1 MLIFKKPVN
10 KNDNNI
16 LKQKM
21 NFDMEK
27 GKIYYEYSGCID
39 TLLYMIG
46 ELGRNREVIKNLYIN
61 QAYEKLDE
69 RLFPKETWGDSPMEQ
84 DIQKE
89 LDNLSSRLKKQLYA
103 LMMALTD

>member
-1 MLIFKKPVN
+1 MLIFKKSVNKN

-46 ELGRNREVIKNLYIN
+46 ELGKNREIIEN
-61 QAYEKLDE
+61 QPQYPL
-69 RLFPKETWGDSPMEQ
+69 L
-84 DIQKE
+84 
-89 LDNLSSRLKKQLYA
+89 
-103 LMMALTD
+103 